1 MDNFIN
7 LRILAHPLN
16 WLTVLLWLVAIGFL
30 VNQATGNPIHASLM
44 ADKG

>member
-7 LRILAHPLN
+7 LRILAHPFN

-30 VNQATGNPIHASLM
+30 VNHATGKPMHANLSP
-44 ADKG
+44 AQG